1 MEIRKSASIIS
12 TALLCATTFLILY
25 RYFNQQNNIIEN
37 AEKQITEFVDL
48 KIPGYAP
55 KYALQFKQDL
65 KNREKEDKK
74 KNTNNHKNESSYL
87 DGGEV
92 RTSLNILIIH
102 TRKIHDMV

>member
-1 MEIRKSASIIS
+1 MG
-12 TALLCATTFLILY
+12 F
-25 RYFNQQNNIIEN
+25 N
-37 AEKQITEFVDL
+37 AENGENRKFILCTNNEITKEN
-48 KIPGYAP
+48 PMPP

-74 KNTNNHKNESSYL
+74 KNTNNHKNESSYI